1 MADELKLTPTE
12 SVIIRSSEPG
22 LLEVEGIW
30 APPDRPPQTSRPNRP
45 PPKHFHP
52 NQDEHFEVIVGT
64 LRARVDGAE
73 HELSQGDA
81 LDIPRGAVHQ
91 MWNGGETEARASWQT
106 RPAGRTEEW
115 FRAVDAAIRREE
127 QGGGGT
133 PGPLAFGALLS
144 EFDDVFRLALAPQ
157 LVMRPLVGVLG
168 RLGRA
173 RGYGAG
179 G

>member
-1 MADELKLTPTE
+1 MAEALKLTPTE
-12 SVIIRSSEPG
+12 SVIVRRSEPE

-30 APPDRPPQTSRPNRP
+30 GLGGDP

-52 NQDEHFEVIVGT
+52 SQDEQFAVIVGT
-64 LRARVDGAE
+64 LRARVDGEE
-73 HELSQGDA
+73 HELRQGDA
-81 LDIPRGAVHQ
+81 LEIPRGAVHQ
-91 MWNGGETEARASWQT
+91 VWNPGGAEARASWQT

-115 FRAVDAAIRREE
+115 FRAVDATIRREE
-127 QGGGGT
+127 LGGGGM

-168 RLGRA
+168 RIGRA
-173 RGYGAG
+173 RGYVAG